1 MARGRQLTDPWLATE
16 TKFTAEGAAKDLETR
31 LVGLTVLWHTD
42 LDRIGERVE
51 LAGLGSGRREPLAR
65 HTPLFARPG
74 SSIARPLADDH
85 LSRRPI
91 VLESDGEGVSIDASA
106 TRTPV
111 EVDGEPLAGLLR
123 FDAEALESGK
133 VLLLGRRVV
142 LLLHRF
148 DPLAVADSPGL
159 GMVGSSDAMV
169 EMRRAITQV
178 ADLDIAVLLRG
189 ESGTGKELAAAA
201 VHRLSRRRHGAFV
214 VVNMAA
220 VPPSLA
226 ASELFG
232 AAKGAYT
239 GADVPRRGF
248 FRQADGGTLF
258 LDEIGETPAEVQPLL
273 LRALES
279 GEVQAV
285 GANRPEK
292 VDVRVIAATD
302 ADLESASA
310 AGEFRL
316 PLLHRLAAY
325 TVHLPPLARRRDDF
339 GRLLRHFLEVEM
351 AAAKS
356 TDRGLG
362 WLQAAWVAELALR
375 SWRTLPGQLRRA
387 SSATHAARS
396 QPRPRS

>member
-31 LVGLTVLWHTD
+31 LAGLTVLWHPD
-42 LDRIGERVE
+42 LDRIGERVG

-65 HTPLFARPG
+65 HEPLFARPG
-74 SSIARPLADDH
+74 SSIARPLADAH

-111 EVDGEPLAGLLR
+111 EVDGVPLAGLLR
-123 FDAEALESGK
+123 FDADALELGK

-148 DPLAVADSPGL
+148 DPLAVDDPPEL
-159 GMVGSSDAMV
+159 GMVGSSDAMI
-169 EMRRAITQV
+169 ETRRAITQV
-178 ADLDIAVLLRG
+178 ADLDMAVLLRG

-232 AAKGAYT
+232 ATRGAYT
-239 GADVPRRGF
+239 GADAARRGF

-258 LDEIGETPAEVQPLL
+258 LDEIGETPSEVQPLL
-273 LRALES
+273 LRALEN
-279 GEVQAV
+279 GEIQAV
-285 GANRPEK
+285 GANRPER

-310 AGEFRL
+310 TGEFRL

-339 GRLLRHFLEVEM
+339 GRLLRHFLEMEM
-351 AAAKS
+351 AAAK
-356 TDRGLG
+356 
-362 WLQAAWVAELALR
+362 A
-375 SWRTLPGQLRRA
+375 
-387 SSATHAARS
+387 
-396 QPRPRS
+396 